1 LWHKVA
7 TEISL
12 AEIIFFP
19 WSIYKIFF
27 TPHSVLKNN
36 HSFDLMK
43 IVILSGNLIK
53 DSNEKVVAEAVGKQ
67 AFKNCFNLI
76 QKG

>member
-12 AEIIFFP
+12 AEMIFS

-27 TPHSVLKNN
+27 TPHSVLKYK
-36 HSFDLMK
+36 HCFDLIK
-43 IVILSGNLIK
+43 IVSLSDNLIK
-53 DSNEKVVAEAVGKQ
+53 DSHEKVVVEAHGK
-67 AFKNCFNLI
+67 
-76 QKG
+76 